1 MLRREYLIELRENNG
16 LSREEVAAEL
26 GLSSRYF
33 KNVEEGKTLSTTV
46 MTTYFIVFS
55 RLYKISVMDLSCFET
70 QYQLS
75 RLKYEQEQEQEL
87 EKEEKE

>member
-16 LSREEVAAEL
+16 LSRQEVAAEL

-33 KNVEEGKTLSTTV
+33 KNVEEGKILSTAV

-55 RLYKISVMDLSCFET
+55 RLYNVSVMDLSCLET

-75 RLKYEQEQEQEL
+75 RLKYEQEQSRNNEAD
-87 EKEEKE
+87 